1 MQSKKSLILE
11 LANQIKQAIT
21 WSNLTRMIGSFKFL
35 NDPRFSLVFVVSDE
49 TRFPSDGIRRSVG
62 WPFRTRSL
70 TFISWWLWL
79 ILCYPFRPDPQ
90 RIWRCYQKWMWLMLM
105 MSVVNIVLYLY
116 FWLIGL
122 FLGST
127 MCIIEAIAAVILVYP
142 DEFRAIQRRVYLEN
156 RSAHSTSRNWRSVN

>member
-1 MQSKKSLILE
+1 
-11 LANQIKQAIT
+11 
-21 WSNLTRMIGSFKFL
+21 
-35 NDPRFSLVFVVSDE
+35 
-49 TRFPSDGIRRSVG
+49 
-62 WPFRTRSL
+62 
-70 TFISWWLWL
+70 
-79 ILCYPFRPDPQ
+79 
-90 RIWRCYQKWMWLMLM
+90 MLM

-156 RSAHSTSRNWRSVN
+156 RSAHSTSRN